1 MFYISEE
8 NFIDKFIATLKML
21 DVNAIPFDNS
31 DFYSGVEHMKHYF
44 QDNRPLFGDFS
55 DELSMLFIRNPFEGV
70 FSRFRDA
77 ISEQNGWYISF
88 ENPEY
93 INGII
98 KITTADA
105 EQIINNNNLNLP
117 HDCLHNITVAF
128 CEGANIPHQ

>member
-8 NFIDKFIATLKML
+8 NFVDRFIATLKVR
-21 DVNAIPFDNS
+21 DVLSIPFDNAE
-31 DFYSGVEHMKHYF
+31 FYSGIEAMKNYFVE
-44 QDNRPLFGDFS
+44 NAEAFGDFS
-55 DELSMLFIRNPFEGV
+55 DEIAMLFIKNPFEGV

-98 KITTADA
+98 KITTNDA
-105 EQIINNNNLNLP
+105 RNIIESNDLKIDQEHL
-117 HDCLHNITVAF
+117 DSITSAF
-128 CEGANIPHQ
+128 CVGAGILAH

>member
-8 NFIDKFIATLKML
+8 NFIDKFIATLKL
-21 DVNAIPFDNS
+21 LNVPSIPFDNPE
-31 DFYSGVEHMKHYF
+31 FYNGIECMKHYF
-44 QDNRPLFGDFS
+44 QDNRQMFGDFS
-55 DELSMLFIRNPFEGV
+55 DEISMLFIKNPFEGV

-98 KITTADA
+98 KITVDDA
-105 EQIINNNNLNLP
+105 KYIISNNNLAISN
-117 HDCLHNITVAF
+117 DCIHNITVAF
-128 CEGANIPHQ
+128 CEGANIPYQ